1 MTDPR
6 TCVRIESVRWQGQ
19 TLTAEDPNALPGL
32 QTMAGLVRSV
42 QTPEFA
48 GITFHEVRCRSALN
62 RVPDASRVPFRW
74 TINPYRGC
82 SHGCA

>member
-1 MTDPR
+1 M
-6 TCVRIESVRWQGQ
+6 RWQGQ

-48 GITFHEVRCRSALN
+48 GAGAVGDQAPGRGRGERLAQEAPNPLAEVHPGR
-62 RVPDASRVPFRW
+62 
-74 TINPYRGC
+74 
-82 SHGCA
+82 